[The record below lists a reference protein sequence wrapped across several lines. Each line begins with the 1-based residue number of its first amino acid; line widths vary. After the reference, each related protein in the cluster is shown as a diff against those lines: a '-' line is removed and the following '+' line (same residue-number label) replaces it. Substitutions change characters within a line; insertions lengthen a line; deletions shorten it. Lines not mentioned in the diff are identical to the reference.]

1 MVRRIIEDTRNQI
14 GRHTTKRNWF
24 EANGIEV
31 VRKKIN
37 YGDYALSTD
46 APRVAIDTKRSV
58 AEVAQNISRDHERF
72 KRECLRARDANAR
85 LIVLV
90 ENEHGYLTI
99 PDVARWV
106 NDECRRCRMRGFC
119 DPGGKGPCV
128 NQRHKKSRRKP
139 IQGPRLALAMQTMG
153 ERYGVEFM
161 FCHPSQSA
169 PIIASILADEEARS
183 ERDG

>member
-1 MVRRIIEDTRNQI
+1 MRIIEDTRNKP
-14 GRHTTKRNWF
+14 GFHALKNEWF
-24 EANGIEV
+24 AAHGIEV
-31 VRKKIN
+31 VRRKLDT
-37 YGDYALSTD
+37 GDYSLDSDTAKIF
-46 APRVAIDTKRSV
+46 VDTKRSV
-58 AEVAQNISRDHERF
+58 SEIAQNISRDHERF

-106 NDECRRCRMRGFC
+106 NDECRRCKYANVC
-119 DPGGKGPCV
+119 DKGAKGPCM
-128 NQRHKKSRRKP
+128 NPRHKKSKRKP
-139 IQGPRLALAMQTMG
+139 IQGPRLALAMQTMS